1 MLRDDPSVVRV
12 VLTGYSAMGL
22 AGPVNEYD
30 LLIIL
35 TGRPN
40 KGADSVRLRRML
52 PGALPLAVSVMGED
66 EFEETK
72 DLVGTFAYPA
82 HKHGTVLYDAIPR
95 G

>member
-12 VLTGYSAMGL
+12 VLTGYSDWGV
-22 AGPVNEYD
+22 GGHVIDYD

-35 TGRPN
+35 RGRHN
-40 KGADSVRLRRML
+40 TGADSVRLRRML